1 MSKVTWVKVKVGVG
15 QCQIRIPKKGRTLDS
30 KQCVSQAASFN
41 SFRSMDEIKEDF
53 AKMKMDVKT
62 DIEIIKELV
71 EAYKKKD
78 ILPGQKID
86 ILTDLEFYVH
96 QVRNINLKV
105 QIM

>member
-1 MSKVTWVKVKVGVG
+1 
-15 QCQIRIPKKGRTLDS
+15 
-30 KQCVSQAASFN
+30 
-41 SFRSMDEIKEDF
+41 MDEIKEDF